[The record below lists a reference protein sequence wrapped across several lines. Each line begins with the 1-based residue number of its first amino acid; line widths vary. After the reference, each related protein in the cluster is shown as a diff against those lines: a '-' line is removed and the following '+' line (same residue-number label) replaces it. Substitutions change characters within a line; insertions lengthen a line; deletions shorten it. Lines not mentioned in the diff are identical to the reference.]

1 MFMKVGIFIY
11 FKHFLISISIQNHSN
26 ERKLFQVHMESNAVL
41 LTINAWP
48 SSLFHYPCH
57 LGKKKKKRHN
67 MGVVSLILFETY

>member
-11 FKHFLISISIQNHSN
+11 FKHFFISISIQNHSN
-26 ERKLFQVHMESNAVL
+26 ERKHFQVHMQSNAVL

-57 LGKKKKKRHN
+57 LEKKKKRHN